1 MSKAFLDI
9 LLDDL
14 LSDTSGTFFDMLDSV
29 EETIDL
35 LGGLENYEAI
45 DQWKL
50 VIDGEVAVGD
60 VSGVPSL
67 VSDNRPQKADVDHL
81 PPVDM
86 TEPPVYSVPETDD
99 TIDERMSIVSDDVA
113 KTPQSDTAHDKR
125 VHGDKE
131 TVFLPA
137 RDRQSAPWASSLSPA
152 ETNIPGPHAETKVQH
167 RTQVDFDDEDGFLE
181 YSVPV
186 SQKWKVLA
194 YKDDEVIDSSVIIV
208 QLTVPYDSEKA
219 QVLPEDYPDDSQ
231 WLNAALEQ
239 GAWLLKKYGEPAFKG
254 REDGQDKSVRFDY
267 SSSAKNAKRVAREN
281 ANSSSTRALV
291 LSYVESL
298 PSTES
303 SSQWT
308 GSTVHALIE
317 SGASSARVDIQN
329 RFANRFLTITNTLR
343 KKLDVPALSLGDEAS
358 SDAVDNMFDIELY
371 HDATPELL
379 ADVAFKK
386 YVVGSARHQRML
398 LDSTSRG
405 ILPVVTIHHIDRQH
419 GEDYFS
425 SYVKSLYKFSVSL

>member
-14 LSDTSGTFFDMLDSV
+14 LGDTSGTFFDMLDSV

-50 VIDGEVAVGD
+50 VIDGEVDIED
-60 VSGVPSL
+60 VPGIPSL
-67 VSDNRPQKADVDHL
+67 VSDSRPQKADVDHL
-81 PPVDM
+81 PLVDM
-86 TEPPVYSVPETDD
+86 TESPNTHVSETNDD
-99 TIDERMSIVSDDVA
+99 VNEQASMVSDDA
-113 KTPQSDTAHDKR
+113 I
-125 VHGDKE
+125 E
-131 TVFLPA
+131 TQPHSFDDENDSHNSEEVVSLST
-137 RDRQSAPWASSLSPA
+137 RDNQSAPWVSTPQDSETIKQVSQTQPA
-152 ETNIPGPHAETKVQH
+152 VRH
-167 RTQVDFDDEDGFLE
+167 RAPVELDDEDGFLE

-239 GAWLLKKYGEPAFKG
+239 GAWLLKKYGEPTFKG
-254 REDGQDKSVRFDY
+254 REGDQDKSVRFDY
-267 SSSAKNAKRVAREN
+267 SSSAKNAKRAAREN

-303 SSQWT
+303 SSRWT

-317 SGASSARVDIQN
+317 SGASSARVDIQH
-329 RFANRFLTITNTLR
+329 RFAERFLAVTNTLR
-343 KKLDVPALSLGDEAS
+343 KKLDVPTLSLADEAS
-358 SDAVDNMFDIELY
+358 DDAVDNMFDIELY

-398 LDSTSRG
+398 LDSSSQNV
-405 ILPVVTIHHIDRQH
+405 LPVVTIHHIDRQH

>member
-14 LSDTSGTFFDMLDSV
+14 LGDTSGTFFDMLDSV

-50 VIDGEVAVGD
+50 VIDGEVD
-60 VSGVPSL
+60 VEDVPGIPSL
-67 VSDNRPQKADVDHL
+67 VSDSRPQKADVDHL
-81 PPVDM
+81 PLVDM
-86 TEPPVYSVPETDD
+86 TESPNTHVSETNDD
-99 TIDERMSIVSDDVA
+99 ANEQASTVSDDMI
-113 KTPQSDTAHDKR
+113 
-125 VHGDKE
+125 E
-131 TVFLPA
+131 TQPRSFDDENDSYNGEEAVSLSA
-137 RDRQSAPWASSLSPA
+137 RGNQSAPWASTPQDSETIKPVSQIQPA
-152 ETNIPGPHAETKVQH
+152 VRH
-167 RTQVDFDDEDGFLE
+167 RAPVELDDEDGFLE

-194 YKDDEVIDSSVIIV
+194 YKDNEVIDSSVIIV

-239 GAWLLKKYGEPAFKG
+239 GTWLLKKYGEPTFKG

-267 SSSAKNAKRVAREN
+267 SSSAKNAKRAAREN

-303 SSQWT
+303 SSQRT

-317 SGASSARVDIQN
+317 SGASSARVDIQH
-329 RFANRFLTITNTLR
+329 RFAERFLAVTNALR
-343 KKLDVPALSLGDEAS
+343 KKLDVPALSLADEAS
-358 SDAVDNMFDIELY
+358 DDAVDNMFDIELY

-398 LDSTSRG
+398 LDGSRQSV
-405 ILPVVTIHHIDRQH
+405 LPVVTIHHIDRQH